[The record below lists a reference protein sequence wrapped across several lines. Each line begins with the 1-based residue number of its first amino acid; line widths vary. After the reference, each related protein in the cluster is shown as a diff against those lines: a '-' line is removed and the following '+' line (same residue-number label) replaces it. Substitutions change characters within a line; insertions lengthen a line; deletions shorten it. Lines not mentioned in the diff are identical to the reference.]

1 MNTLKRIASSH
12 WFRCGLML
20 AVIVFLKTT
29 PAFADLESGMEDLQ
43 DKVKSICQPLAIIF
57 LIIAGWQKAMGNN
70 QLFIMALI
78 GTVIMFASPQ
88 IVEFISSS
96 FGG

>member
-1 MNTLKRIASSH
+1 MKTIKRIISKP

-20 AVIVFLKTT
+20 AVFFVLKTT
-29 PAFADLESGMEDLQ
+29 PAFADLEGGMEDLQ
-43 DKVKSICQPLAIIF
+43 SKIESICRPLAIIF

-88 IVEFISSS
+88 LVEFISSS

>member
-1 MNTLKRIASSH
+1 MYQLKKINPSALIKA
-12 WFRCGLML
+12 CLLIVGVVLLM
-20 AVIVFLKTT
+20 TT
-29 PAFADLESGMEDLQ
+29 PALADLESGVEALS
-43 DKVKSICQPLAIIF
+43 DKVKSICQPLAIIL